1 MLAANLNIPT
11 SESEFSF
18 GIDSASFLNEEATD
32 HRPSAS
38 SSSGHQAAAAAA
50 AAIVPMH
57 E

>member
-50 AAIVPMH
+50 IVPMH